1 MIEHCME
8 ELERTFDERRYRA
21 YVTDALMTLVNNV
34 ARSLGGSS
42 FTARWV
48 DGYKKQD
55 PRTPEEIAQ
64 MIREDREGRANQLL
78 VNAAMVAE
86 PAKGDV
92 R

>member
-1 MIEHCME
+1 MYGRGYVIEHCME

-64 MIREDREGRANQLL
+64 DVVR
-78 VNAAMVAE
+78 NAGLK
-86 PAKGDV
+86 PKGGEMDGFV
-92 R
+92 LP